1 MMITPGGWEG
11 FFAEVGQAATTAT
24 IPTPSPPDIGHIV
37 AAAARRDCEILLPPP
52 S

>member
-1 MMITPGGWEG
+1 MITPGGWEG